1 MDLKSQGV
9 FFYIWNLG
17 IRTRVYDHGI
27 SRCFAKNHEVLHDV
41 IPRFCT
47 AWFRFKTWPKTMRTG
62 VAESVESLV
71 APALDGDTFLIAG
84 MREDL
89 LPTIQDNVTRHEAAS
104 FLYVWGKDLAAQWLI
119 NYIDTKAKCRHLKN
133 CPLKGLCGSVYQNL

>member
-1 MDLKSQGV
+1 
-9 FFYIWNLG
+9 
-17 IRTRVYDHGI
+17 
-27 SRCFAKNHEVLHDV
+27 
-41 IPRFCT
+41 
-47 AWFRFKTWPKTMRTG
+47 MRTG

-104 FLYVWGKDLAAQWLI
+104 FLYVWGKDLAAQ
-119 NYIDTKAKCRHLKN
+119 
-133 CPLKGLCGSVYQNL
+133 